1 MEEKEFD
8 YINVIPLVDIMLV
21 LLTIVL
27 VTATFIVQGN
37 IPIKLPSAKY
47 TENKNIKS
55 YQIIINKDGEIFFE
69 NKKMRLEELEGLIK
83 SIDKNSQISIFA
95 DKSAKVQSLVYV
107 LDILKKYD
115 FKKKAPRFAELNYP
129 NFTL

>member
-27 VTATFIVQGN
+27 VTATFIVQGS
-37 IPIKLPSAKY
+37 IPVKLPSAKY
-47 TENKNIKS
+47 AKIENIKS
-55 YQIIINKDGEIFFE
+55 FQIIINRDGEIFFE
-69 NKKMRLEELEGLIK
+69 NRKIGLEELEGVIK
-83 SIDKNSQISIFA
+83 SIDKDSQISIFA
-95 DKSAKVQSLVYV
+95 DKSAKVQSLISV

-115 FKKKAPRFAELNYP
+115 FKKATIKTELIR
-129 NFTL
+129 

>member
-27 VTATFIVQGN
+27 VTATFIVQGS
-37 IPIKLPSAKY
+37 IPVKLPSAKY
-47 TENKNIKS
+47 AESENIRS
-55 YQIIINKDGEIFFE
+55 FQITINKDGEIFFE
-69 NKKMRLEELEGLIK
+69 NKKIGLEELEGVIK
-83 SIDKNSQISIFA
+83 SIDRDSQISIFA
-95 DKSAKVQSLVYV
+95 DKSAKVQSLISV

-115 FKKKAPRFAELNYP
+115 FKKATIKTELIR
-129 NFTL
+129 